1 MWLGQR
7 LADGRPSPPSL
18 GSSSEAPAPGQTL
31 PGLAQPAADWGFTR
45 VRGSAVTEVLRSAE
59 SLGADAVMAGWAFRG
74 AGVFPGKE
82 DSAVSRCWGP
92 PGFLA

>member
-7 LADGRPSPPSL
+7 LADGGPSPPSL

-31 PGLAQPAADWGFTR
+31 PGLAQPAADRGFTR
-45 VRGSAVTEVLRSAE
+45 VRGFAVTEVLRSAE
-59 SLGADAVMAGWAFRG
+59 SLGTNAVMAGWAFRVPAFSQG
-74 AGVFPGKE
+74 RKTA
-82 DSAVSRCWGP
+82 ASRCWDL